1 MLKFQ
6 FDRRI
11 SRCKISSYYGKMTSW
26 KRCIKFSSLEFLLR
40 STIQIR
46 NGYWKQEV
54 LSNHFTK
61 RGDVKL
67 YSMLKQNLLGIY

>member
-1 MLKFQ
+1 ME
-6 FDRRI
+6 
-11 SRCKISSYYGKMTSW
+11 TW
-26 KRCIKFSSLEFLLR
+26 KHCIKFSSLEFLLR

-67 YSMLKQNLLGIY
+67 YSMLKQNLFGIY